1 MTLSPTKCKRTRRTA
16 EDAKRVILDAA
27 ERLVSR
33 AGPAGLRLQDVAA
46 EVGLTHSVILHHF
59 GNREGLMRALN
70 QRVLEDLRLSLKN
83 ILQTS
88 NDRAPDV
95 LEQMLESVFTVFR
108 SGLAQRLVWLGSTR
122 LPSDEPSS
130 LFFQN
135 LVDVLHQHRLCLSG
149 DTTVPREDTQMM
161 IYLVAMAAVGDAV
174 IGGDLLNHS
183 DNTAEAASRRGFR
196 SWLSRLLQ
204 AHLNTGHATTA

>member
-1 MTLSPTKCKRTRRTA
+1 
-16 EDAKRVILDAA
+16 VILDAA

-135 LVDVLHQHRLCLSG
+135 FVDVLHQHRLCLSG
-149 DTTVPREDTQMM
+149 DTAVPREDTQMM